1 MSPLLNGCN
10 LAPPLPQNRP
20 SFFVLSISDLKGEPK
35 LGRTMARMRQPD
47 AIAQDQNG
55 IRTRHR
61 IASSQN
67 EGSNA
72 VYPRL
77 PGAILRA
84 ILIVLMLVTPS
95 VMLPLSSVDASQ
107 IVTLVA
113 IFAAGFTIVEYSA
126 SSPSLVEFRSAPPFN
141 RLRFGALLMTVMT
154 LSIIFRETSQASTV
168 TMFLQA
174 AGERIGVSIDFPYS
188 PVRLLL
194 LVMPADM
201 SIAELERARTAA
213 GLSYLI
219 SLMSLGIF
227 VILLRLR
234 GWPRQTGAF
243 NVWVNLPTFDPTAG
257 GDVVARLNRDSQ
269 INLILGF
276 LLPFIVPAIVQ
287 LMTRFIG
294 PIPLDD
300 PQTLIWAVTAWAFLP
315 ASLLMRGVALSRVAQ
330 MIYVQRKRAYAK
342 AAADGLLPA

>member
-1 MSPLLNGCN
+1 
-10 LAPPLPQNRP
+10 
-20 SFFVLSISDLKGEPK
+20 
-35 LGRTMARMRQPD
+35 MRQPD

-61 IASSQN
+61 IASGRN
-67 EGSNA
+67 EGSIA
-72 VYPRL
+72 VFSRL
-77 PGAILRA
+77 PGALARA
-84 ILIVLMLVTPS
+84 ALVVLMIVTPS
-95 VMLPLSSVDASQ
+95 AMLPMSGVDAAQ

-141 RLRFGALLMTVMT
+141 RLRFGALLMTVMS
-154 LSIIFRETSQASTV
+154 LSVIFSQSNDASTI
-168 TMFLQA
+168 TMFFQEI
-174 AGERIGVSIDFPYS
+174 GQRIGASIDFPYS

-194 LVMPADM
+194 LAMPADM
-201 SIAELERARTAA
+201 TVAELERVRTAA

-219 SLMSLGIF
+219 SLLSLGIF
-227 VILLRLR
+227 VVLLRLR
-234 GWPRQTGAF
+234 GWPRKNGAF

-276 LLPFIVPAIVQ
+276 LLPFVVPAVLQ
-287 LMTRFIG
+287 LMTRVIG
-294 PIPLDD
+294 QIPLDD

-315 ASLLMRGVALSRVAQ
+315 ASLLMRGIALSRVAQ